1 MRLAGM
7 GIEGLI
13 ATETDPDRAV
23 ALYLAGSLPL
33 GEPDTGGE
41 HRQLRQAGR

>member
-1 MRLAGM
+1 M

-13 ATETDPDRAV
+13 TTETDPDRAV